1 MQRNRVAAFYALE
14 SSTRKKSMRFGI
26 GDIVHHQAT
35 KEQGRIVR
43 VCKVRERAGYVVAMT
58 GWSGNEIEALWFP
71 RDIRELVERA
81 RTFRPSG
88 TSKPR

>member
-14 SSTRKKSMRFGI
+14 SYTAKKSMHFDI
-26 GDIVHHQAT
+26 GDIVHHHAT
-35 KEQGRIVR
+35 NAEGRIVR
-43 VCKVRERAGYVVAMT
+43 VCKVRERAGYVVATT

-71 RDIRELVERA
+71 HDIRELTRHA
-81 RTFRPSG
+81 RTFGPSG